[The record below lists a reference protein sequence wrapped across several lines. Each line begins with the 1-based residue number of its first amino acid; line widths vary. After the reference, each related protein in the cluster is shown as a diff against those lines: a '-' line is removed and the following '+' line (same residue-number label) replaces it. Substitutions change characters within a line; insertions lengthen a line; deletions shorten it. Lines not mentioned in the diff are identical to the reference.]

1 MLIDAVSSLILGNKF
16 ECRLLTYFINT
27 LDIVGIISHQCFDM
41 DEEFRLN
48 SVCGLESLAVK
59 EHSGLLAFA

>member
-27 LDIVGIISHQCFDM
+27 LDVVGIISHQRLDVNKQ
-41 DEEFRLN
+41 FRLN